1 MCECANAGMREEP
14 LARVNQKTG
23 NIQSFV
29 IKDFTAKTAKRL
41 HGYLIRL
48 TREYTDGGMDR
59 RADEYEFHY
68 SRIFY
73 KWDIDS
79 IKKISYSF
87 SFIQTSDCCAR
98 IILAAVTFREWTERV
113 GP

>member
-1 MCECANAGMREEP
+1 MP
-14 LARVNQKTG
+14 LTFHGAFLEILTQKPQ
-23 NIQSFV
+23 I
-29 IKDFTAKTAKRL
+29 L

-48 TREYTDGGMDR
+48 TREYTDGGMDS

>member
-14 LARVNQKTG
+14 LARANQKTG

-48 TREYTDGGMDR
+48 TREYTDGGMDS
-59 RADEYEFHY
+59 RADEYEFHFHQQKT
-68 SRIFY
+68 SFLLM
-73 KWDIDS
+73 
-79 IKKISYSF
+79 KIGLIPRKCSLRRPC
-87 SFIQTSDCCAR
+87 IH
-98 IILAAVTFREWTERV
+98 
-113 GP
+113 G